1 MHIYEVIR
9 CFIKMDFERLSSF
22 ITNCRKVVYNKK
34 KKFKTYILSN
44 LLGNEQI

>member
-34 KKFKTYILSN
+34 KLKN
-44 LLGNEQI
+44 LNPFQSLRQ